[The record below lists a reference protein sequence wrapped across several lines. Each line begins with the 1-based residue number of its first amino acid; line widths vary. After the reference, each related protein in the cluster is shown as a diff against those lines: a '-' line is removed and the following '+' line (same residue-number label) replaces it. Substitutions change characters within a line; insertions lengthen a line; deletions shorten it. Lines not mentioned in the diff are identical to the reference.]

1 MTMPDED
8 WMPDEYL
15 EPERRDPEAPPEDV
29 LEQATPA
36 DPALNP
42 PQPSDDL
49 EVNEWDAIE
58 QATVVEFD
66 DEYDG

>member
-15 EPERRDPEAPPEDV
+15 EPEQRDPEASPEDV

-36 DPALNP
+36 DPTQAL
-42 PQPSDDL
+42 PQRSDDL
-49 EVNEWDAIE
+49 EVNEWDALE
-58 QATVVEFD
+58 QAKVVELD
-66 DEYDG
+66 DEYD